1 MSPSM
6 VSPASVPAGP
16 APRPRAPRAA
26 RLAGHGGALLL
37 VGLAVY
43 LFLAPAVI
51 IVHDLREPGLRSGA
65 IPAVAF
71 RLHRRL
77 APRYERWARAR
88 ITSGRAE
95 GLSLADIAG
104 TEWPLFGSVFFLWG
118 SEALQAAWERDP
130 SLAPRAPREAARG
143 AIAAAVALVADERHA
158 GWVKRHWGDDYLSR
172 EDVAYRSFLVGAL
185 TAGVRL
191 LGKDGVEPRLRA
203 LLREQVDGLAA
214 ELDRSPHGL
223 LDDYPGECYP
233 ADVLAAVAMIR
244 HADTVLGSDHSAFV
258 ARARRGFEGA
268 CTDEARGLPPY
279 AADARAG
286 RPLGPARGCSNAYL
300 TLKAPE
306 LWPETARAWY
316 EAHERGF
323 WQERLGAAGF
333 REFPRD
339 LPGHDW
345 YLDVDAG
352 PVVAGFGFAA
362 SAFGTGA
369 ARVNGRLDHGY
380 ALASQMIAIS
390 WPLPDG
396 TLLGPR
402 LLSNAVDAPYL
413 GEAAILYILT
423 RTPQPGVAIRPA
435 GKRPAFVAI
444 LLGLYVGIGVLLLG
458 AAWRRWR
465 AWRRRSVASTAALSE
480 VRWPWL
486 QAGLWLAFV
495 TAGGIAIALR
505 LLGVGLLLLFVAQV
519 VPRARRTRR

>member
-1 MSPSM
+1 
-6 VSPASVPAGP
+6 
-16 APRPRAPRAA
+16 
-26 RLAGHGGALLL
+26 
-37 VGLAVY
+37 
-43 LFLAPAVI
+43 
-51 IVHDLREPGLRSGA
+51 
-65 IPAVAF
+65 
-71 RLHRRL
+71 
-77 APRYERWARAR
+77 
-88 ITSGRAE
+88 
-95 GLSLADIAG
+95 
-104 TEWPLFGSVFFLWG
+104 
-118 SEALQAAWERDP
+118 
-130 SLAPRAPREAARG
+130 
-143 AIAAAVALVADERHA
+143 
-158 GWVKRHWGDDYLSR
+158 VKRHWGADYLSR

-191 LGKDGVEPRLRA
+191 LGPDGVEPRLRA
-203 LLREQVDGLAA
+203 LLREQVEGLAA

-244 HADTVLGSDHSAFV
+244 HADSVLGTDHSAFV

-268 CTDEARGLPPY
+268 RTDEARGLPPY
-279 AADARAG
+279 AADARTG

-300 TLKAPE
+300 TLKAPG

-333 REFPRD
+333 REFALHRGASAGRERGKFHGD
-339 LPGHDW
+339 HRGHDW
-345 YLDVDAG
+345 YMDVDAG

-380 ALASQMIAIS
+380 TLASQLLAIS

-402 LLSNAVDAPYL
+402 LLSSAVDAPYL

-435 GKRPAFVAI
+435 GKRPALVAI

-465 AWRRRSVASTAALSE
+465 AWRRRPATSTLALSE

-505 LLGVGLLLLFVAQV
+505 LPGVGLLLLLVAQV
-519 VPRARRTRR
+519 VPRAPRAPGARRARR